1 MASLLT
7 VDDSR
12 TMRQMISF
20 ALSDAGHVVHEAQD
34 YDNAMA
40 MASAH
45 KYDLVI
51 ADINMPGKNGIEL
64 VKALRDLPNTRFT
77 PILMLTTES
86 QTALRDAAKQAG
98 ASGWI
103 VKPFQPD
110 QLLGA
115 IDRVL
120 RR

>member
-1 MASLLT
+1 MASLLA

-20 ALSDAGHVVHEAQD
+20 ALSDAGHLVQEAEN
-34 YDNAMA
+34 YDSAMA
-40 MASAH
+40 LASAH

-86 QTALRDAAKQAG
+86 QTALREAAKKAG

-103 VKPFQPD
+103 VKPFQPAE
-110 QLLGA
+110 LLGA
-115 IDRVL
+115 IDKVL

>member
-1 MASLLT
+1 
-7 VDDSR
+7 
-12 TMRQMISF
+12 
-20 ALSDAGHVVHEAQD
+20 
-34 YDNAMA
+34 
-40 MASAH
+40 
-45 KYDLVI
+45 
-51 ADINMPGKNGIEL
+51 L

-86 QTALRDAAKQAG
+86 QTALRDVAKQAG

-110 QLLGA
+110 ELLGT
-115 IDRVL
+115 IDKVL